1 MSDKKKLF
9 TIHDKSR
16 SITEK
21 HLHPDH
27 SIIDIPDKNF
37 AAIGDEAY
45 CACSICQKALKL
57 KPNSN
62 PDLSSTPQTACKEHL
77 TRRHF
82 TWLLSELGRHSSAHE
97 ILIPT
102 PEIVFFHNC
111 RPHFLIEW
119 TCHSIKLITS
129 GDKLRLTEILKNYTK
144 IVRNRKKEEK
154 PGVKTSENYG
164 KEICVLRYTLNHKGN
179 ENKILDEAPEYENG
193 PLRILSEK
201 EFFNFMYERPGSNF
215 WKNIVYIQTIVK
227 CKTGIGNVITIHYK
241 TQKPMDINEL
251 QSSIDHKNDDKLMHL
266 NPSKY
271 CELLCKRIDSL
282 LHFHSN
288 LEILSMKAEFTQ
300 DDLGKIWLTY
310 INEIYVGHVD
320 MPKPKSN
327 KLNKF
332 TYEDMVAIN
341 EDLENKV
348 SKCAGKMKYEEYSS
362 QMMDIYNSIKEK
374 TQVDRVLSAKPA
386 CYKDLEL
393 MQSLEMK
400 HVWDR
405 SGSVSRKASKKR
417 KKEQG
422 FDPRNSGRT
431 KKRFELI
438 KSNSNNYDFFP
449 TSYVQRKEWIFTS
462 SSASPENK
470 MKSKMSGILH

>member
-9 TIHDKSR
+9 ITHDKSK

-21 HLHPDH
+21 HLHPDY

-37 AAIGDEAY
+37 TAIGDEAC
-45 CACSICQKALKL
+45 CACSICQKAIKL
-57 KPNSN
+57 ISN
-62 PDLSSTPQTACKEHL
+62 TNTDKTHTSELAYKEHL
-77 TRRHF
+77 IHRRF
-82 TWLLSELGRHSSAHE
+82 TWLLSELGRHSFTHE

-102 PEIVFFHNC
+102 PEIVFFRNC
-111 RPHFLIEW
+111 RPHFLIESSH
-119 TCHSIKLITS
+119 HSLKYITS

-154 PGVKTSENYG
+154 PGVKTLENYG
-164 KEICVLRYTLNHKGN
+164 KEICILRYTLNHKGN

-193 PLRILSEK
+193 PMRILSEK
-201 EFFNFMYERPGSNF
+201 EFFDFMYERPGSNV

-227 CKTGIGNVITIHYK
+227 CKTGIGNIITIHYK
-241 TQKPMDINEL
+241 TLKPMNINDL
-251 QSSIDHKNDDKLMHL
+251 QSSIDHKNDDKLMYS
-266 NPSKY
+266 NPNNY
-271 CELLCKRIDSL
+271 CELLCKRIDAL
-282 LHFHSN
+282 LHFYSD
-288 LEILSMKAEFTQ
+288 LEILNMKAEFTQ

-310 INEIYVGHVD
+310 ANEIYVGHVD

-327 KLNKF
+327 KISKY

-341 EDLENKV
+341 EDLEKKVNK
-348 SKCAGKMKYEEYSS
+348 CTGKMKYEEYSS
-362 QMMDIYNSIKEK
+362 QMMDIYNNIKEK
-374 TQVDRVLSAKPA
+374 TQVDRVLSAKPI

-393 MQSLEMK
+393 MQSLETK

-405 SGSVSRKASKKR
+405 SGSISRKASKKR

-438 KSNSNNYDFFP
+438 KSHSNNYDFFP
-449 TSYVQRKEWIFTS
+449 TNYVQRKVWIFTS
-462 SSASPENK
+462 CSASPENK
-470 MKSKMSGILH
+470 MKSKRSGVLH